1 MFNKLSKKW
10 LVVVTS
16 LLLVTAVIF
25 TGCSSATTVTT
36 TASQS
41 TLTSTSPAITT
52 SNTPIPTTSTSIPTP
67 TSAAS
72 PTTTSTTIATTSTPA
87 ITSTTTTATTSTT
100 PLPIVALN
108 GAGGTF
114 PAPLYTKMFAAYA
127 TLTGVQVNY
136 QAVGSGA
143 GITAITNNTV
153 DFGAS
158 DAIMTSAQVSAAQAS
173 GNTLLTIPTTIGAVA
188 IAYDLPELGTYQLK
202 LTGAVLANIY
212 LKNVKYW
219 DDPSITALNPGAYL
233 PHVPIAVV
241 HRSDSSGTT
250 YIFTNYLSAVSA
262 QWASQVGNATSVS
275 WPGDIGGSGSAGVA
289 ADVQQING
297 SIGYIELAYAIQNN
311 IPYALMQNS
320 SGNYIAPSLA
330 SASAAADGVTIPANT
345 LIMIT
350 NSSNPNAYPI
360 TGFTWILV
368 YQNQTNQAKGQEL
381 VNLLWWMLNSG
392 QQYCNPLTYPTLP
405 ASAVTLAEAE
415 INSITYNG
423 QALHHN

>member
-1 MFNKLSKKW
+1 MLNKLNKKW
-10 LVVVTS
+10 IVVVTS
-16 LLLVTAVIF
+16 LLLVTAVVF
-25 TGCSSATTVTT
+25 TACSSATTTT
-36 TASQS
+36 TTTQPTTTTTQA
-41 TLTSTSPAITT
+41 AVTT
-52 SNTPIPTTSTSIPTP
+52 SNVVVTSNAPS
-67 TSAAS
+67 
-72 PTTTSTTIATTSTPA
+72 TTTSTVTTVTSTTSTTTPATTSTPPPTTA
-87 ITSTTTTATTSTT
+87 STTTTTTT

-158 DAIMTSAQVSAAQAS
+158 DAIMSSAQVAAAQAS

-202 LTGAVLANIY
+202 LTGTVLANIY

-233 PHVPIAVV
+233 PHIPIAVV

-250 YIFTNYLSAVSA
+250 YIFTNYLSAISS
-262 QWASQVGNATSVS
+262 QWASEVGNATSVS

-289 ADVQQING
+289 ADIQQING
-297 SIGYIELAYAIQNN
+297 SIGYIELAYAVQNN

-350 NSSNPNAYPI
+350 NSSNPSAYPI

-405 ASAVTLAEAE
+405 ASAVTVAEAE
-415 INSITYNG
+415 INSISYNG
-423 QALHHN
+423 QKFNHN

>member
-1 MFNKLSKKW
+1 LLNKLNKKW
-10 LVVVTS
+10 IVVVTS
-16 LLLVTAVIF
+16 LLLVTAVVF
-25 TGCSSATTVTT
+25 TACSSATTTT
-36 TASQS
+36 TTTQPTTTTTQA
-41 TLTSTSPAITT
+41 AVTT
-52 SNTPIPTTSTSIPTP
+52 SNVVVTSNAPS
-67 TSAAS
+67 
-72 PTTTSTTIATTSTPA
+72 TTTSTVTTVTSTTSTTTPATTSTPPPTTA
-87 ITSTTTTATTSTT
+87 STTTTTTT

-158 DAIMTSAQVSAAQAS
+158 DAIMSSAQVAAAQAS

-202 LTGAVLANIY
+202 LTGTVLANIY

-233 PHVPIAVV
+233 PHIPIAVV

-250 YIFTNYLSAVSA
+250 YIFTNYLSAISS
-262 QWASQVGNATSVS
+262 QWASEVGNATSVS

-320 SGNYIAPSLA
+320 SGNYVAPSLA

-360 TGFTWILV
+360 TGFTWLLV

-405 ASAVTLAEAE
+405 ASAVTVAEAE